1 MVTCLSRPTQGRS
14 VDLPDPP
21 APPHPT
27 PSLHPWPRPAH
38 LAAHSHHVHRPP
50 ALPARPSPRALPLV
64 HPGPRP
70 AHSHTGRPQCGVTC
84 PDLGPCEVTGPRAA
98 SDVPLGLSPG
108 DGRGDP
114 PLTAAHPP
122 MSPTDQPLDLRLA
135 HRKRRASGE
144 GRCSPRPPS
153 EPPAPSPP
161 LPPPPPP
168 LPSQTSP
175 IHAPQEGIKVLECYR
190 LPAPR
195 PPPLPPILYPRPLH
209 PSPLLYPGGGRGLP
223 FPPLPSSSHPYPM
236 LPLHEPRFPAYP
248 LLRPFPTL
256 APSRHLLSGLRE
268 RRQTEHPP
276 GRPARPRERYSCK
289 FCGKVFPR
297 SANLTR
303 HLRTHTGEQ
312 PYKCKFCERSF
323 SISSNLQRHVRNIH
337 NKEKPYKCRL
347 CERAFGQQTN
357 LDRHM
362 KKHDSDGP
370 TILDR
375 PLRPPPLLPSLAFPL
390 LPLPPHDHHPDDDD
404 DEEDIDV
411 ENEDDDEGE
420 EREGGEPGDSQ
431 VSCEVTITPAPPPS
445 PSTSPLQAP
454 PPTPPPD
461 SLVQV

>member
-1 MVTCLSRPTQGRS
+1 MSIARP
-14 VDLPDPP
+14 PI
-21 APPHPT
+21 
-27 PSLHPWPRPAH
+27 
-38 LAAHSHHVHRPP
+38 PP
-50 ALPARPSPRALPLV
+50 ALHLA
-64 HPGPRP
+64 PRP
-70 AHSHTGRPQCGVTC
+70 TPTQALAPPTHTLGALSVGVTC

-108 DGRGDP
+108 DGRGDSP
-114 PLTAAHPP
+114 PTAAHPP
-122 MSPTDQPLDLRLA
+122 LSPADQPLDLRLA

-144 GRCSPRPPS
+144 GRRSPRPPS
-153 EPPAPSPP
+153 EPPAPLVPP
-161 LPPPPPP
+161 
-168 LPSQTSP
+168 QTSP
-175 IHAPQEGIKVLECYR
+175 LHAPHEGIKMLECYR

-209 PSPLLYPGGGRGLP
+209 PSPLLYPGGGRGAL
-223 FPPLPSSSHPYPM
+223 
-236 LPLHEPRFPAYP
+236 AG
-248 LLRPFPTL
+248 RPQGA
-256 APSRHLLSGLRE
+256 APGGA
-268 RRQTEHPP
+268 PP

-362 KKHDSDGP
+362 KKHESDGP

-375 PLRPPPLLPSLAFPL
+375 ALRPPPLLPSLAFPL
-390 LPLPPHDHHPDDDD
+390 LPLPPQD
-404 DEEDIDV
+404 DEDEDIDV

-420 EREGGEPGDSQ
+420 EREGGGTGNRVGGDSQ
-431 VSCEVTITPAPPPS
+431 VSCEVTITPAPPP
-445 PSTSPLQAP
+445 PSSASPLQAP